1 MVEKDTFSFANVP
14 RWVHQNLE
22 EGGSSYEITIDLV
35 KRYLELGIDTFY
47 LVPTIYKGGRRDYL
61 SAQAVIE
68 DIE

>member
-1 MVEKDTFSFANVP
+1 
-14 RWVHQNLE
+14 VHQDLE
-22 EGGSSYEITIDLV
+22 EGGSSYEITTDLV
-35 KRYLELGIDTFY
+35 KRYLGIGIDTFY